1 MDNNS
6 CGTPKPFMILDP
18 EGTTKAPI
26 LDYRLPQSNSF
37 STFNGVILLTARTV
51 SELAMFTESAKKIPL
66 YAQLLMDGTASLYSS
81 GAIGGEFLLQNRPAP
96 VNTDPNQPV
105 YLIDQDIPLEY
116 PAFGLEGTGNN
127 QIRNLPALLVKQPS
141 TSTQDASI
149 ASSTETWKAPE
160 GLNLDEF
167 NKKIKEGFALR
178 IFSKFGG
185 FENGYEY
192 IKRPI
197 KKETDGRIKLV
208 ALPTISIIEEYS
220 TQSFLGNYGAGSTK
234 STQSLFPLEKV
245 KMTLKTFKEISTVK
259 SRAENIIDS
268 MSKESANEMETLL
281 ENESKQSQS
290 SSTDNTRSGNISF
303 KIPFKLGGSIGG
315 GANAS
320 RTTKSS
326 RESSMRNL
334 SKSMQKHVDK
344 SNSSREIKINTSTEE
359 KQTEREEVGIEREFT
374 NPNVSRVLN
383 FVFRE
388 LLQEYVSITYLKD
401 IKVCFSNGHPEYDKI
416 IPIEELDDFLST
428 YLVPTQVNT
437 IKEQIFAEYSAVRS
451 IGQKITPT
459 NQSENYLLPF
469 LERIDIVTQRPTTN
483 QNTNH
488 YFTKKRDLID
498 TYEDFLVEGVI
509 LNVDKFTLRTPA
521 VIVDALLGQGEALD
535 CYGQKLQDE
544 SVRKAKA
551 ENAKLEKEL
560 SKMDA
565 EITKIAN
572 EVSKSNAEAAK
583 IQAEANRIELVNQII
598 KELKDSGMRI
608 DDLVVKL

>member
-18 EGTTKAPI
+18 EGATKAPI

-37 STFNGVILLTARTV
+37 STFNGVVLLTARTV

-81 GAIGGEFLLQNRPAP
+81 GVIGGEFLLQPRPAP
-96 VNTDPNQPV
+96 VNTNPNEPI
-105 YLIDQDIPLEY
+105 YLIDQESPLTY
-116 PAFGLEGTGNN
+116 PIFGLEGAGNN
-127 QIRNLPALLVKQPS
+127 QIRNLPDILTKQITKPVDN
-141 TSTQDASI
+141 TPI
-149 ASSTETWKAPE
+149 ASTAETWKAPE
-160 GLNLDEF
+160 GLNLFEF
-167 NKKIKEGFALR
+167 NQKIKEGFALR
-178 IFSKFGG
+178 VFSKFGG

-192 IKRPI
+192 VKRPV
-197 KKETDGRIKLV
+197 KKETNGTLKLV
-208 ALPTISIIEEYS
+208 ALPTISIVEEYE
-220 TQSFLGNYGAGSTK
+220 TKSFLGNYGAGSTK

-245 KMTLKTFKEISTVK
+245 KMTLKTFKEINTVK

-290 SSTDNTRSGNISF
+290 SSTDSTRSRSISF
-303 KIPFKLGGSIGG
+303 SFPIKALAVSG
-315 GANAS
+315 NAS
-320 RTTKSS
+320 SSRNTKSS

-469 LERIDIVTQRPTTN
+469 LERIDIATQRPTTN

-498 TYEDFLVEGVI
+498 T
-509 LNVDKFTLRTPA
+509 
-521 VIVDALLGQGEALD
+521 
-535 CYGQKLQDE
+535 
-544 SVRKAKA
+544 
-551 ENAKLEKEL
+551 
-560 SKMDA
+560 
-565 EITKIAN
+565 
-572 EVSKSNAEAAK
+572 
-583 IQAEANRIELVNQII
+583 
-598 KELKDSGMRI
+598 
-608 DDLVVKL
+608 